1 MYELSAISKAR
12 RQAQGGKAGI
22 VAEQKTAPRRK
33 AKRAR
38 NLNLKY
44 NEILLKGFTELR

>member
-1 MYELSAISKAR
+1 MYELLEISKAGR
-12 RQAQGGKAGI
+12 RAQNGNSGI

-38 NLNLKY
+38 NLNFKC
-44 NEILLKGFTELR
+44 NEILLKCFTGLR

>member
-1 MYELSAISKAR
+1 MYDLSAISKAGR
-12 RQAQGGKAGI
+12 RAQNGNSGI

-38 NLNLKY
+38 NLNLK
-44 NEILLKGFTELR
+44 IQ